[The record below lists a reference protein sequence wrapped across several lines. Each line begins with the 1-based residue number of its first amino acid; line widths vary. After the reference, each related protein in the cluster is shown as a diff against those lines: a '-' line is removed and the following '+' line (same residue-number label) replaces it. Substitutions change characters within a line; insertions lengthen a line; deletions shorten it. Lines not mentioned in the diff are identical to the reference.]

1 MNPQQNDTQ
10 QGDATNPQAQGQ
22 NVQGQ
27 GVPNFDGFG
36 GPNISYENYD
46 DQAIQKQQQEQ
57 QQAASAIPMNVVDV
71 VNANGVV
78 SGRKVVDYTWQRGAV
93 CLAVLAAGLLIGLI
107 VSLMIVVNKD
117 AELSD
122 LKRQKT
128 SLESEIAGV
137 YGKLGVQD
145 LAGAISQIEQTDTL
159 NGGDLNEING
169 LLVGKYGS
177 FKLDLA
183 DSNINFIRKNGVYK
197 IVSLGI
203 YRESGT
209 KRAVLYEKI
218 ADGKWKLGGF
228 DANKTDPCAD
238 STDEE
243 KEAIKS
249 VIPCT
254 AEDNKDEKK

>member
-1 MNPQQNDTQ
+1 M
-10 QGDATNPQAQGQ
+10 
-22 NVQGQ
+22 
-27 GVPNFDGFG
+27 
-36 GPNISYENYD
+36 
-46 DQAIQKQQQEQ
+46 
-57 QQAASAIPMNVVDV
+57 
-71 VNANGVV
+71 
-78 SGRKVVDYTWQRGAV
+78 
-93 CLAVLAAGLLIGLI
+93 
-107 VSLMIVVNKD
+107 
-117 AELSD
+117 
-122 LKRQKT
+122 
-128 SLESEIAGV
+128 
-137 YGKLGVQD
+137 
-145 LAGAISQIEQTDTL
+145 

-169 LLVGKYGS
+169 LLIGKYGS

-228 DANKTDPCAD
+228 DASKADPCAD

-249 VIPCT
+249 VIPCS
-254 AEDNKDEKK
+254 AEDDKDEKE